1 MNGLNLQ
8 QIKVERTEEPRQAW
22 DKPIFRGCAVEE
34 QPLNGRDKEWLVQA
48 KKMRLRWPEGQ
59 NWKQTIAQ
67 RCAITLL

>member
-1 MNGLNLQ
+1 MRLRWPEGQNWKQTN
-8 QIKVERTEEPRQAW
+8 K
-22 DKPIFRGCAVEE
+22 RGCAEDE
-34 QPLNGRDKEWLVQA
+34 QPLKGRDKEWLVQA